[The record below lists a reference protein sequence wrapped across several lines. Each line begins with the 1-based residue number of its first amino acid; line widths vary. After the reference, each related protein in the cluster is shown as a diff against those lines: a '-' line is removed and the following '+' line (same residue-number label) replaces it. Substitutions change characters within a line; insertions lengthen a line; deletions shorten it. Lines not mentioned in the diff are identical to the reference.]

1 MEGSR
6 FGRRAVAAG
15 GPGTYGQHM
24 TSGGYRVPAR
34 VLVVGAGM
42 VGLCCAWS
50 LQEHGI
56 EVVVADRAH
65 EGAGSSW
72 QNAGYV
78 APALT
83 VPLPEPSILRYG
95 ARAVL
100 SPGAPVRLRAQPDLR
115 LAQFMTGLVRH
126 CTTRA
131 WRHAMSAYLP
141 LNRRIFDAYDRQRDG
156 GVAAE
161 LHQAD
166 VLDAFEDS
174 GEARGMLH
182 ELANVAGSGQRQQVE
197 LLTGDEARELEPHL
211 SARVTLAARIPGQRY
226 LTPASYVAAL
236 AEAVRSRNGKILAQ
250 TPVTSVHR
258 AGGKVLARG
267 PAADLDADA
276 VVLATGA
283 WLSPLARPHGVQVPV
298 YGGRGYS
305 FTLPCDEP
313 FRHLLHFGAARVAV
327 APQGDRVRVTGIMEF
342 GSPDAAPQPARIR
355 SMVRAARPLLDGVDW
370 AARADDW
377 MGARPLT
384 TDGMPLIGESRTPG
398 VFVAG
403 GHGMWGVTLGPLTGQ
418 LLAEQIATG
427 VQPPELRPLD
437 PCR

>member
-1 MEGSR
+1 
-6 FGRRAVAAG
+6 
-15 GPGTYGQHM
+15 M
-24 TSGGYRVPAR
+24 TSGGYRVPSR

-42 VGLCCAWS
+42 VGLSCAWS

-56 EVVVADRAH
+56 EVVVADRAQ
-65 EGAGSSW
+65 EGAGASW

-95 ARAVL
+95 VRAVL
-100 SPGAPVRLRAQPDLR
+100 SPRSPVRLCAQADPR

-126 CTTRA
+126 CTTRS

-141 LNRRIFDAYDRQRDG
+141 LNRRIFDAYDRQREG

-161 LHQAD
+161 LRQAD
-166 VLDAFEDS
+166 VLDAFEHS
-174 GEARGMLH
+174 GEAAGMLH
-182 ELANVAGSGQRQQVE
+182 ELANVAGSGQHQQVE

-211 SARVTLAARIPGQRY
+211 SARVTLAIRIPGQRY
-226 LTPASYVAAL
+226 LTPSSYVAAL
-236 AEAVRSRNGKILAQ
+236 AEAVRSRNGKILTQ
-250 TPVTSVHR
+250 TPVTGVH
-258 AGGKVLARG
+258 ADGGTVVARG
-267 PAADLDADA
+267 PAGDLDADA
-276 VVLATGA
+276 IVLANGA
-283 WLSPLARPHGVQVPV
+283 WLSSLARGHGVRVPV

-305 FTLPCDEP
+305 FTLPCASP
-313 FRHLLHFGAARVAV
+313 LRHLLHFATARAAV

-342 GSPDAAPQPARIR
+342 GSPDTPPRPARIR
-355 SMVRAARPLLDGVDW
+355 SIVRAVRPLLDGVDW

-384 TDGMPLIGESRTPG
+384 TDGMPLVGESRTPG

-418 LLAEQIATG
+418 LLAEHIATG
-427 VQPPELRPLD
+427 ERPAELRPLD

>member
-1 MEGSR
+1 
-6 FGRRAVAAG
+6 
-15 GPGTYGQHM
+15 M
-24 TSGGYRVPAR
+24 TTGGYRAPSR

-56 EVVVADRAH
+56 EVVVADRVQ
-65 EGAGSSW
+65 EGAGASW

-100 SPGAPVRLRAQPDLR
+100 SPRSPVRLCAQPDLR

-131 WRHAMSAYLP
+131 WQRGMSAYLP

-161 LHQAD
+161 LRQAD
-166 VLDAFEDS
+166 VLDAFEHPGD
-174 GEARGMLH
+174 AAGMLH
-182 ELANVAGSGQRQQVE
+182 ALASVAGSGQRQEVE
-197 LLTGDEARELEPHL
+197 LLTGDEAREMEPHL
-211 SARVTLAARIPGQRY
+211 SARVRLAVRIPGQRY
-226 LTPASYVAAL
+226 LTPSSYVAAL

-258 AGGKVLARG
+258 EGGTVVARG
-267 PAADLDADA
+267 PAGDLDADA
-276 VVLATGA
+276 VVLTNGA
-283 WLSPLARPHGVQVPV
+283 WLSSLARDHGVRVPV

-305 FTLPCDEP
+305 FTLPCDRP
-313 FRHLLHFGAARVAV
+313 FRHPLHFATARVAV
-327 APQGDRVRVTGIMEF
+327 TPQGDRVRVTGIMEF
-342 GSPDAAPQPARIR
+342 GSPDTAPRPARIR
-355 SMVRAARPLLDGVDW
+355 SMVRAARPLLDDVDW

-384 TDGMPLIGESRTPG
+384 TDGMPLVGESRTPG

-427 VQPPELRPLD
+427 VRPAELDPLD